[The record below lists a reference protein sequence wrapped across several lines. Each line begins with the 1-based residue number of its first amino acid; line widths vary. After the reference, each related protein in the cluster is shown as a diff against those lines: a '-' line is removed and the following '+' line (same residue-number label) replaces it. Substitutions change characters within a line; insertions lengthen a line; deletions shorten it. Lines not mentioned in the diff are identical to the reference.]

1 MLPPFLMLTI
11 KKQGNI
17 ALTFA
22 LALVLLTACSPSG
35 PRALEKGQ
43 KLMASGKASEAIAKF
58 EQATQLFAG
67 ESPQAQAQAFNWL
80 GLAYHQ
86 AGFADKAA
94 VAYREALKLDRNL
107 APAAYNLGCLE
118 FERGNNREA
127 ADSLNVCLA
136 LARPPEIKESE
147 VYAKLGSVY
156 LNLAGTTVSSVDRN
170 RCYDWARRC
179 FDASLKLEISADA
192 YNGLGVVALNR
203 SRSPSEAVAK
213 FKEALRV
220 QSSFAPAWLNLA
232 VVHHFYLN
240 DHREALHEYRNYLQ
254 LVPTASNAKEVT
266 AFIGDLEREFPS
278 MRTNAVPVAKPVAA
292 ANSSTVVEIKPT
304 DTSKMVAST
313 NRYRY
318 MTTFA
323 PTPGNR
329 QSANQLLTAG
339 NQALKMNKTAE
350 ASEAF
355 QKAIQADPA
364 FSEAYSYLGAALLE
378 SGNLPA
384 ALDAFDKALR
394 LKPESTETRYAFA
407 YAMQKGGYIQDAANE
422 LEKLVK
428 LKPTDARAHLFLGN
442 LYSQDLKQPKA
453 ARQHYA
459 IVLQLEPNHPQAS
472 VIRHWMSAN
481 P

>member
-1 MLPPFLMLTI
+1 MLTI

-17 ALTFA
+17 AFTFA

-43 KLMASGKASEAIAKF
+43 KLMASGKASEAIVKF
-58 EQATQLFAG
+58 DQATQLFAG

-80 GLAYHQ
+80 GVAYHQ
-86 AGFADKAA
+86 AGFPDKAA

-107 APAAYNLGCLE
+107 AAAAYNLGCLE

-127 ADSLNVCLA
+127 AESLNLCLA

-147 VYAKLGSVY
+147 VYSKLGSVY
-156 LNLAGTTVSSVDRN
+156 LNLAGTVASSTDRN

-179 FDASLKLEISADA
+179 FEAALKLEISPDA
-192 YNGLGVVALNR
+192 YNGLGIVALNR
-203 SRSPSEAVAK
+203 GHSPSEAVAK
-213 FKEALRV
+213 FKEALRI

-240 DHREALHEYRNYLQ
+240 NRREALHEYGTYLQ
-254 LVPTASNAKEVT
+254 LVPTASNASEIT
-266 AFIGDLEREFPS
+266 AFMADLEREFPS
-278 MRTNAVPVAKPVAA
+278 KHTSVTPVTKPVTAA
-292 ANSSTVVEIKPT
+292 TSSTVIEIKPT
-304 DTSKMVAST
+304 DIGKNGVST

-329 QSANQLLTAG
+329 QSASQLLTTG
-339 NQALKMNKTAE
+339 NQALKANKTGE
-350 ASEAF
+350 ALEAF
-355 QKAIQADPA
+355 QKAVQADPA
-364 FSEAYSYLGAALLE
+364 FSEAYSYLGAAFLE

-384 ALDAFDKALR
+384 ALEAFDKALR
-394 LKPESTETRYAFA
+394 LKPDSTETRYAFA
-407 YAMQKGGYIQDAANE
+407 YVMQKSGYIQDAANE

-428 LKPTDARAHLFLGN
+428 LKPSDVRAHLFLGN
-442 LYSQDLKQPKA
+442 LYSQDLKQKKA
-453 ARQHYA
+453 ARQHYS